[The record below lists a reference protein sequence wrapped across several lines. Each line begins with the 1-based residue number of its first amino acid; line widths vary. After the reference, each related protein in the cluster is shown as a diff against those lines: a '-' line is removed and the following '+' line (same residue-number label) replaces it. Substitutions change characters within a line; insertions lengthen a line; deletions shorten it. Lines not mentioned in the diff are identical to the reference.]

1 VKPIQKV
8 LQSGNNKLC
17 SADNKENADGN
28 NNRRTQISASDADDD
43 SEAQTQAQ
51 TQANTNTNTNN
62 HRLKQQTLWFADI
75 VVVAALALFLLLSV
89 CR

>member
-8 LQSGNNKLC
+8 LQSGNNKLR

-51 TQANTNTNTNN
+51 TQANTNTNN